1 MILASPKWRDDN
13 LIVVKYLKVAALTLV
28 ATLAVGCSS
37 AATTAPKPSPS
48 PIRLSS
54 FGCTT
59 SAAQGA
65 CGPYKDYSGISP
77 TSDIQTP
84 SIGNNV
90 EAPVTGWRQT
100 LYANSPGDWEVISN
114 IPAGNTSVVSYPSIG
129 ADYGAPKGV
138 YQPTPLTS
146 YSSIYS
152 SFSENM
158 HANSATDAWAAYDV
172 WLGIDG
178 CNPSRSTCPSHEVM
192 FQHDFSPG
200 ANPECL
206 HVATVAFGGSSGVPV
221 QDWGLCTY
229 GTELIWQLPARAS
242 EHSGSVDI
250 LAMLT
255 WLASH
260 RYLPSDSALWSIDYG
275 WEICST
281 GGADENFQVSS
292 FSITPRLSTRGQT
305 A

>member
-1 MILASPKWRDDN
+1 MTS
-13 LIVVKYLKVAALTLV
+13 LKVAALALV
-28 ATLAVGCSS
+28 AVLAVGCSS
-37 AATTAPKPSPS
+37 AATTTPEPLPS
-48 PIRLSS
+48 PIRPQS

-65 CGPYKDYSGISP
+65 CGPYKGYSGISP

-90 EAPVTGWRQT
+90 EAPVTGWHQT
-100 LYANSPGDWEVISN
+100 LYANSPDDWIVTSN
-114 IPAGNTSVVSYPSIG
+114 MPAGNTSVVSYPSIA

-138 YQPTPLTS
+138 YQPTPLTN

-158 HANSATDAWAAYDV
+158 HASSATDAWAAYDIWV
-172 WLGIDG
+172 GVDG
-178 CNPSRSTCPSHEVM
+178 CNPSLSTCPSHEIM
-192 FQHDFSPG
+192 IQHDFSPH
-200 ANPECL
+200 ANPECP
-206 HVATVAFGGSSGVPV
+206 HVATVPFGGSGGVPV
-221 QDWGLCTY
+221 KDWGLCQY
-229 GTELIWQLPARAS
+229 GTELIWQLPASTS
-242 EHSGSVDI
+242 EQSGSVDI

-255 WLASH
+255 WLENH
-260 RYLPSDSALWSIDYG
+260 RYLPSNSALWAIDYG

-281 GGADENFQVSS
+281 GGVDENFQVSS
-292 FSITPRLSTRGQT
+292 FSVTPRLSTRGQT